1 MSKKIRTDAE
11 TLVQKRHSDR
21 SKELSLAFM
30 WCTGSRSTNL
40 AWHLQ
45 AFGWVLAQSFFFS
58 LPPAYRLQSLRFVR
72 MSLATKQIIYIN
84 QTIYTLCILL
94 SLSLSSYLS
103 LDMVVQD
110 KSVSGSSRRA
120 GLSCAECRRSV
131 SLTLLNPWNHLTQWL
146 DQSSNVIGMLRKSY
160 IFS

>member
-1 MSKKIRTDAE
+1 MHWKPIH
-11 TLVQKRHSDR
+11 QPG
-21 SKELSLAFM
+21 LAFAGF
-30 WCTGSRSTNL
+30 WLSSCP
-40 AWHLQ
+40 
-45 AFGWVLAQSFFFS
+45 VFFFFFAS
-58 LPPAYRLQSLRFVR
+58 SIPV
-72 MSLATKQIIYIN
+72 TKSQICPDVLGN
-84 QTIYTLCILL
+84 QTNHLHQSDYLYSLYT

-131 SLTLLNPWNHLTQWL
+131 SLTLLNPWNHLTQCL
-146 DQSSNVIGMLRKSY
+146 DQSSNVIGMLRKFY